1 MKNEL
6 CDTADHAWACRQI
19 SGTLGEIQ
27 NFTVLS
33 APQVEAITVD
43 PFKVKDICPGGEVVC
58 NTCEVPFAGGEPVQA
73 APIDFKALG
82 GQLVAPASGDKS

>member
-1 MKNEL
+1 M
-6 CDTADHAWACRQI
+6 WACRQT

-33 APQVEAITVD
+33 SPQVEAISAD
-43 PFKVKDICPGGEVVC
+43 PAKMGEVCPGGEVVC
-58 NTCEVPFAGGEPVQA
+58 NTCEVPFAGGEPTQA

-82 GQLVAPASGDKS
+82 GQLVTPASGKQS